1 MTIESF
7 RLFSLK
13 ALRSY
18 LSHRKKSV
26 CGTHEELSARA
37 FVAWEEKIP
46 VDQNSEL
53 TERRLLEDY
62 KRKLI
67 VEKEIIPDPFSLDSG
82 WISEGQGITKWPSV
96 YFMDIANYLQS
107 KTPAELIHRLMNE
120 YKEGKAYR
128 YFSCEWVKEVKY
140 NSIRHGSPFCILKA
154 SVCPSQSVNARPY
167 QVWVVMVKDQASV
180 PGGEIKTAYC
190 SCTAGML
197 GCCNHIAGVLF
208 RMEAAVMAGITDPA
222 CTSRVSIWNVPSTSR
237 GVKPVTAAQATWKKD
252 HYRKISVKSRE
263 EEEKARREKHNFNPL
278 SLIQQRKTDQ
288 EIRADLLSLVGDE
301 AKNSC
306 FVQLMTNTR
315 VKGSRETLPPS
326 IIRIAENY
334 VRSEDDLEGKKERLI
349 KEIKERIDDENRQIL
364 YRSTVDQNLCP
375 DWKEQ
380 RHGRVTS
387 STFYSV
393 HTRVQTLRRDPSQDA
408 TALVATVMGYK
419 KNPITAAM
427 KHGLSLEPHAKTA
440 YQVFMRK
447 KHKAFKTAECG
458 LLTHK
463 DHPYISTSPDLETS
477 DSCCGLG
484 LCEIKCPESVK
495 SVNPTVENIPYLKE
509 TDTGL
514 ELKRKHL
521 YFAQIQGQMGITGRN
536 FCDLFVFTMHGHVLI
551 RIPFESDYWDA
562 LLEDIVWFWKEYVCP
577 ELLTGEISLKL
588 GKLCIPPVNVLQ
600 TLISPRPVGSPGLI
614 RTPRPSGTPGP
625 ISKPRPSGTPD
636 PISKPRLSGTPG
648 PIDKPRL
655 SGTPGPIG
663 TPRPSGT
670 PGPIATPRP
679 ISTPIR
685 VLITPV
691 RAATPVARTST
702 GSIVMPKVQMVSL
715 LAKPYACSKGSEPVV
730 VTPSASEQMVSLLPK
745 SISVKSKRKKATNKN
760 SSNKRQASTV
770 RVPIYICGS
779 CGETCTEEP
788 EQTSE
793 NSVCC
798 DQCNVWF
805 HFGCVKFDENNVP
818 NDNESWTC
826 PKCL

>member
-1 MTIESF
+1 MSDLSDMTIESF

-222 CTSRVSIWNVPSTSR
+222 CTSR
-237 GVKPVTAAQATWKKD
+237 
-252 HYRKISVKSRE
+252 
-263 EEEKARREKHNFNPL
+263 
-278 SLIQQRKTDQ
+278 RKTDQ

-408 TALVATVMGYK
+408 TTLVATVMGYK

-440 YQVFMRK
+440 
-447 KHKAFKTAECG
+447 A
-458 LLTHK
+458 
-463 DHPYISTSPDLETS
+463 
-477 DSCCGLG
+477 
-484 LCEIKCPESVK
+484 
-495 SVNPTVENIPYLKE
+495 
-509 TDTGL
+509 
-514 ELKRKHL
+514 
-521 YFAQIQGQMGITGRN
+521 
-536 FCDLFVFTMHGHVLI
+536 
-551 RIPFESDYWDA
+551 
-562 LLEDIVWFWKEYVCP
+562 
-577 ELLTGEISLKL
+577 
-588 GKLCIPPVNVLQ
+588 
-600 TLISPRPVGSPGLI
+600 
-614 RTPRPSGTPGP
+614 
-625 ISKPRPSGTPD
+625 
-636 PISKPRLSGTPG
+636 
-648 PIDKPRL
+648 
-655 SGTPGPIG
+655 
-663 TPRPSGT
+663 
-670 PGPIATPRP
+670 
-679 ISTPIR
+679 
-685 VLITPV
+685 
-691 RAATPVARTST
+691 
-702 GSIVMPKVQMVSL
+702 
-715 LAKPYACSKGSEPVV
+715 
-730 VTPSASEQMVSLLPK
+730 
-745 SISVKSKRKKATNKN
+745 
-760 SSNKRQASTV
+760 
-770 RVPIYICGS
+770 
-779 CGETCTEEP
+779 
-788 EQTSE
+788 
-793 NSVCC
+793 
-798 DQCNVWF
+798 
-805 HFGCVKFDENNVP
+805 
-818 NDNESWTC
+818 
-826 PKCL
+826 